1 MSKFLSRFLD
11 QEENS
16 LKPALS
22 LGCALVQHTHRLL
35 ARIHTPTPSP
45 SSQEEGG
52 KRKNKSPI
60 RPFHRPIFAMVP
72 SPLVSPR
79 RLSGPYISGAISS
92 AASPLRGS
100 FNLSCRSP
108 VRPTYDADA
117 RRSSSNSVAA
127 GSPFLKPPSFLPART
142 DSPKASWTSPQ
153 GYEDYSSEDA
163 SLLSDESPTDQ
174 TWFLQPQTPG
184 LSSPQSA
191 FLQDE
196 GKLGVISAINIIVGK
211 TVGVGAYSV
220 PSAIFAGVGSV
231 GMTLL
236 IWVIGSLISFCGL
249 AVYLVSG

>member
-1 MSKFLSRFLD
+1 
-11 QEENS
+11 
-16 LKPALS
+16 
-22 LGCALVQHTHRLL
+22 
-35 ARIHTPTPSP
+35 
-45 SSQEEGG
+45 
-52 KRKNKSPI
+52 
-60 RPFHRPIFAMVP
+60 MVP
-72 SPLVSPR
+72 PPLVSPR

-100 FNLSCRSP
+100 FSLSCRSP

-117 RRSSSNSVAA
+117 RRSSSVAA

-142 DSPKASWTSPQ
+142 DSPKASWRSPQ
-153 GYEDYSSEDA
+153 EHEDYYGSSEDA

-191 FLQDE
+191 FQRDE

-211 TVGVGAYSV
+211 TVGVGAYTV

-249 AVYLVSG
+249 AVYLVSTTETIQCNISRPRDR

>member
-1 MSKFLSRFLD
+1 
-11 QEENS
+11 
-16 LKPALS
+16 
-22 LGCALVQHTHRLL
+22 
-35 ARIHTPTPSP
+35 
-45 SSQEEGG
+45 
-52 KRKNKSPI
+52 
-60 RPFHRPIFAMVP
+60 MVP
-72 SPLVSPR
+72 PPLVSSPR

-100 FNLSCRSP
+100 FSLSCRSP

-117 RRSSSNSVAA
+117 RRSSSVAA

-142 DSPKASWTSPQ
+142 GSPKASWNSAQ
-153 GYEDYSSEDA
+153 DHDDYGSEDA

-184 LSSPQSA
+184 LSSPRSA
-191 FLQDE
+191 FQRDE

-249 AVYLVSG
+249 AVYLVSGLIHTTLRGG